1 MAMNCIAVDAQNTAE
16 LDRAVKNVQN
26 DESMRHAS
34 LSVNVYNISRKR
46 NVYSH
51 EAQRALIPA
60 SMNKIFTTA
69 IAFDQL
75 GSDFRFKTSI
85 AYDGTIDDG
94 GTLDGNIYII
104 GGGDPLLGS
113 YRYRQTTP
121 DSVFKAWYQAL
132 RQNGIRKIS
141 GRVCYIQNIFDNIL
155 LHDSWQWGDIGN
167 YYGAGSCGLNFHENM
182 YFAYFNAGTR
192 MGYPATLDHT
202 DPRNISMRNVNEVT
216 TGPEGS
222 GDKVVIYGDPNSGAL
237 PEPAATCAEIFAT
250 YLRQQGIVVS
260 SNVKEAFALPQTAR
274 IAIDYYSN
282 PYSVLAQ
289 YINRTSNNIYAESVF
304 KYLGYQRYGKGS
316 FANGTRAIMDFFK
329 NHSLEAGGIKIVDGC
344 GLSRDNL
351 TTCDFTCRF
360 LTEVSNML
368 VYEDFIRTM
377 AVAGKSGTARTL
389 LTSLPPNIKMY
400 LKSGTMSGIKAFCG
414 YVTTVKGE
422 QLCFCVISNNH
433 QCDSKAATRKL
444 ERILN
449 QIALLN

>member
-1 MAMNCIAVDAQNTAE
+1 MKHCRQLLLLLPLMAMNCIAVDAQNTAE

-222 GDKVVIYGDPNSGAL
+222 GDKVVIYGDPNS
-237 PEPAATCAEIFAT
+237 
-250 YLRQQGIVVS
+250 
-260 SNVKEAFALPQTAR
+260 
-274 IAIDYYSN
+274 
-282 PYSVLAQ
+282 
-289 YINRTSNNIYAESVF
+289 
-304 KYLGYQRYGKGS
+304 
-316 FANGTRAIMDFFK
+316 
-329 NHSLEAGGIKIVDGC
+329 
-344 GLSRDNL
+344 
-351 TTCDFTCRF
+351 
-360 LTEVSNML
+360 
-368 VYEDFIRTM
+368 
-377 AVAGKSGTARTL
+377 
-389 LTSLPPNIKMY
+389 
-400 LKSGTMSGIKAFCG
+400 
-414 YVTTVKGE
+414 
-422 QLCFCVISNNH
+422 
-433 QCDSKAATRKL
+433 
-444 ERILN
+444 
-449 QIALLN
+449 